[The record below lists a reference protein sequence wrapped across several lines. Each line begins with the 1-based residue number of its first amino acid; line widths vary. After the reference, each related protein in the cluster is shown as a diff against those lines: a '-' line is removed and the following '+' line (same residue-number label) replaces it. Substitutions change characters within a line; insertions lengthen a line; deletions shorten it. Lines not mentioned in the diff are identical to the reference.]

1 MARIVVPT
9 ENKRSGQISVQKH
22 RESTIAR
29 FLLAHTTSLSRFL
42 VGATRISK
50 PHAEQD
56 THLSLLVPLK
66 QFYGCPSSVSLLQ
79 RHGVIEESGVFALGS
94 IERRFLLDLGLLGRS
109 LGDGLVFVVVI
120 VTVVG
125 GLLYRAEIRLVESLR
140 SRQCIEHTAALLGR
154 SGGGLLGSLRSLR
167 SLRGLRGRCGGLA
180 GEIGSE
186 LLPTVLHRTELV
198 LERRRRAV
206 SVKRGHEFVG
216 LGAQGG
222 ALGVQDCEN
231 AGHGL
236 KAEGLHL
243 GFLLWRHGA
252 RCVVG
257 VVMRG
262 CWW

>member
-1 MARIVVPT
+1 MIWKRFGTKVYRISY
-9 ENKRSGQISVQKH
+9 RSILGRPYH
-22 RESTIAR
+22 
-29 FLLAHTTSLSRFL
+29 LAFSPSRLL
-42 VGATRISK
+42 VGAIRISK
-50 PHAEQD
+50 PHADQ
-56 THLSLLVPLK
+56 HPHRSLLVPLK
-66 QFYGCPSSVSLLQ
+66 QSYGCPFSVSLRQ
-79 RHGVIEESGVFALGS
+79 RHGVVEESGFFALGS
-94 IERRFLLDLGLLGRS
+94 VERRLLLNLGLLGRG
-109 LGDGLVFVVVI
+109 LGDGLVFVVVV
-120 VTVVG
+120 VTVVVG
-125 GLLYRAEIRLVESLR
+125 GLLCRAEIRLVESLQ

-180 GEIGSE
+180 GEFGSE
-186 LLPTVLHRTELV
+186 LLATVLHRTELV
-198 LERRRRAV
+198 LERRHRAV

-222 ALGVQDCEN
+222 ALGVHDGEN